1 MRVPVTGGRPKR
13 RWQRRRIWIEKWSGY
28 GRFRYDDIVHD
39 ELTLLAKARAFD
51 EEALAQI
58 HDTYYGPIFRYI
70 AFRVSDQTVA
80 EDLTGEV
87 FVRLLSALRD
97 RTAPQKTLRGW
108 LYRVAYFVVSDYYRI
123 QYRQE
128 EVPLDEELSDGR
140 ELSGDA
146 PDPAAVVSSKM
157 RWEEVGQA
165 LEHLTH
171 DQREVIALR
180 FGQELPIR
188 EVADLMDKSEGAV
201 KQLQARAVAA
211 LSRHLRQET

>member
-1 MRVPVTGGRPKR
+1 M
-13 RWQRRRIWIEKWSGY
+13 
-28 GRFRYDDIVHD
+28 HD

-70 AFRVSDQTVA
+70 AFRVGNQTVA
-80 EDLTGEV
+80 EDLTSEV

-108 LYRVAYFVVSDYYRI
+108 LYRVAYFVVSDYHRAH
-123 QYRQE
+123 YRQE
-128 EVPLDEELSDGR
+128 EVPLDEAVGTMP
-140 ELSGDA
+140 GDA
-146 PDPAAVVSSKM
+146 PGPAAAVSHKM
-157 RWEEVGQA
+157 RWEEVSEA
-165 LEHLTH
+165 LEHLTE
-171 DQREVIALR
+171 DQREVVALR
-180 FGQELPIR
+180 FGQEMPIR
-188 EVADLMDKSEGAV
+188 EVADLMNKSEGAV

>member
-1 MRVPVTGGRPKR
+1 MAASAGASRNYYLI
-13 RWQRRRIWIEKWSGY
+13 QN
-28 GRFRYDDIVHD
+28 RFAETVHD

-70 AFRVSDQTVA
+70 AFRVGNQTVA
-80 EDLTGEV
+80 EDLTSEV

-108 LYRVAYFVVSDYYRI
+108 LYRVAYFVVSDYHRAN
-123 QYRQE
+123 YRQE
-128 EVPLDEELSDGR
+128 EVPLDEAVGKLP
-140 ELSGDA
+140 GDA
-146 PDPAAVVSSKM
+146 PGPAAAVTDRM
-157 RWEEVGQA
+157 RWEEVSEA
-165 LEHLTH
+165 LKDLTEG
-171 DQREVIALR
+171 QREVIALR

-188 EVADLMDKSEGAV
+188 DVADVMNKSEGAV

-211 LSRHLRQET
+211 LARHLRQET